1 MALTFEQEETEYEWR
16 IRLMKADIDTKV
28 ADMLLKNE
36 QRRWEPWK
44 VIATAMGSAAAVFGA
59 LGILVGYLLAHSR

>member
-1 MALTFEQEETEYEWR
+1 MR
-16 IRLMKADIDTKV
+16 ADVEAKV
-28 ADMLLKNE
+28 ATMLLSNE

-59 LGILVGYLLAHSR
+59 LGILVGYLLAHGR